1 MILIGGF
8 WCVLCV
14 SVFQGSLLV
23 IIIIMQID
31 GGEKTQLWRWLLNF
45 KVRMFLKSPV
55 IDGKS
60 IVNTGCSSFRVNFSP
75 SLPQIFL
82 CFLFSSTF
90 TFYWQEVLDAHGC
103 ELRCSVMSDASQEN
117 QFIVARKE
125 VSLLPSSSEHYE
137 NDMCAKSAKYMLQTL
152 NIIKIKPF
160 VKHYFCP

>member
-1 MILIGGF
+1 MILVGGF

-23 IIIIMQID
+23 IIIIKID
-31 GGEKTQLWRWLLNF
+31 GGEKTQLWRWLLNI

-55 IDGKS
+55 KNDGKS
-60 IVNTGCSSFRVNFSP
+60 IVNTGCSSFRVNFSR
-75 SLPQIFL
+75 SLPQIF

-90 TFYWQEVLDAHGC
+90 TFYFQEVLDAHGC

-125 VSLLPSSSEHYE
+125 VSLL
-137 NDMCAKSAKYMLQTL
+137 LFFRTL
-152 NIIKIKPF
+152 WKWYVRKECQVHAANP
-160 VKHYFCP
+160 

>member
-23 IIIIMQID
+23 IIIMQID

-55 IDGKS
+55 KNNGKS
-60 IVNTGCSSFRVNFSP
+60 IVNTGCSSF

-90 TFYWQEVLDAHGC
+90 TFYCQEVLDAHGC

-125 VSLLPSSSEHYE
+125 VSLL
-137 NDMCAKSAKYMLQTL
+137 LFFRTL
-152 NIIKIKPF
+152 WKWYARKECQVHAANP
-160 VKHYFCP
+160 